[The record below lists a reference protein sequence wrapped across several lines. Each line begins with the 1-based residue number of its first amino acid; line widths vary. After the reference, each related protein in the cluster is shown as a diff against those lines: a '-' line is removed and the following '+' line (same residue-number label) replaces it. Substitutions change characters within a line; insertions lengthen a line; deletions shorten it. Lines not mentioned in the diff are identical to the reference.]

1 MLFFR
6 KKKYRAGD
14 AVSQHRSHEGSPL
27 DGMFI
32 SLFRR
37 HVFRRYVVTFPMLI
51 LEFPVD
57 TKTIK
62 YTVSTI

>member
-1 MLFFR
+1 
-6 KKKYRAGD
+6 
-14 AVSQHRSHEGSPL
+14 
-27 DGMFI
+27 
-32 SLFRR
+32 
-37 HVFRRYVVTFPMLI
+37 MLI